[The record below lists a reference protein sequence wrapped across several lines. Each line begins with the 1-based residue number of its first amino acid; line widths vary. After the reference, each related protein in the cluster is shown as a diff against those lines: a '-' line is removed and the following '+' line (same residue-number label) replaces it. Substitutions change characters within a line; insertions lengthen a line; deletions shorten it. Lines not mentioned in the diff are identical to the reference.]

1 MNCLLDFCKEIMLGY
16 ECGLYERMKLQNRL
30 GLLNKKEIKYELLL
44 FNVEFMNRMYKN
56 IVLKNDSDINSRF
69 NIFKL
74 TYSSGHNSM
83 CFLNIIFMILNQSIE
98 SIVRTNLDTIHYDN
112 YMEAIE
118 RQLNRI
124 INSVNLQTLLNH
136 ECDLEDKEL
145 DPNAKVFTYE
155 IISTKN

>member
-1 MNCLLDFCKEIMLGY
+1 MNGLLDFCKEIMLGY
-16 ECGLYERMKLQNRL
+16 ECGLYERMKQQNRL

-56 IVLKNDSDINSRF
+56 LVLKNDPEIVSRF
-69 NIFKL
+69 DAFKSL
-74 TYSSGHNSM
+74 YSFNHNSL
-83 CFLNIIFMILNQSIE
+83 CFLNIIFMILNQVIE

-112 YMEAIE
+112 YVEAID

-124 INSVNLQTLLNH
+124 FASINLQVLLDH
-136 ECDLEDKEL
+136 DCDLEDKDM

-155 IISTKN
+155 IITKN